1 MLNPG
6 FPFASDF
13 GMCTMLSQWVAYFR
27 EFWQGHYFLKIVWI
41 VSDET
46 AGNLSLNY
54 YF

>member
-1 MLNPG
+1 
-6 FPFASDF
+6 
-13 GMCTMLSQWVAYFR
+13 MLSQWVAYFR

-54 YF
+54 YFLNFWSHGRTKCEELG